1 MGTSLDSGN
10 SKDENKEVSKINIS
24 ERINLYMALFSLTEM
39 DEKVYVTKPMI
50 MLVESLQ
57 I

>member
-10 SKDENKEVSKINIS
+10 SKDENKKVSKISIS

-39 DEKVYVTKPMI
+39 DEKVYITKPMI